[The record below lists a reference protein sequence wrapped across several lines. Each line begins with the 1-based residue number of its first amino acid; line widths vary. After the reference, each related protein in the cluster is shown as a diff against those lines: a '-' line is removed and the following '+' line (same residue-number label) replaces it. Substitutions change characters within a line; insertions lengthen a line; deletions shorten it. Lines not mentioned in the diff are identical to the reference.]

1 MAVAATVREVAAM
14 GTAEIA
20 ATMPV
25 RVSVMAVNDMAMMAV
40 PMWMV
45 PVVASVERRTVA
57 WYHHDWRGVT
67 KNHPRKWG

>member
-1 MAVAATVREVAAM
+1 MAVAAIVREVAAT
-14 GTAEIA
+14 GVAEIV

-25 RVSVMAVNDMAMMAV
+25 RVSIMAVNEMAMMAV

-57 WYHHDWRGVT
+57 WYHDDWRGVT
-67 KNHPRKWG
+67 KNHPRKWR